1 MKTNDSLPDNL
12 EEYANNPFIAR
23 LPPLQGKRDLVDTL
37 AVKPLFHEKE
47 RLYPSHLRKHCLLRL
62 GSYFEPLERQ
72 ILLAERIGMLL
83 RQGYVGRNPLTH
95 NYIRN
100 LHNGVQRIQAKS
112 LKIENFYQVENTG
125 NSFALIGCSG
135 NGKSKATER
144 ILRLYPQC
152 IQHNDPFTL
161 VQIVWLK
168 LDCPSKGSPGQLC
181 INFFNAIDELLG
193 TNYLGKYARKG
204 TAVDEMMIHMA
215 HIANLHAIGVLVID
229 EIQHLNNS
237 KLGPESLLTFLVT
250 LVNTIGIPVLLIGTL
265 SAIPLLQQNFR
276 QARRANGLGSYIWD
290 AMECNRVWDYF
301 VDQLWQYQWTNE
313 FTPLTDEI
321 RKVLYYESQGI
332 IDIVVK
338 LFMLSQMRIISVH
351 ELKGG
356 REIITVNLIRKVA
369 KDEFRIV
376 QPMLNALRT
385 RDKLALRKYD
395 DLMPLHI
402 HVNNIMRDALTN
414 SPSDGLINPVNQA
427 IPTAVA
433 GTDTPL
439 ENPLQETV
447 LSVLKSL
454 GVADDIAMAVIQEAL
469 AQNPS
474 IDPLLMIATISEKLT
489 TSKKSIKPRPQQK
502 KSQNP
507 PDFLIGDLRYFVTKG
522 KEAGKSAHDA
532 LAEAGMIKSPLTDLA
547 A

>member
-1 MKTNDSLPDNL
+1 
-12 EEYANNPFIAR
+12 
-23 LPPLQGKRDLVDTL
+23 
-37 AVKPLFHEKE
+37 
-47 RLYPSHLRKHCLLRL
+47 
-62 GSYFEPLERQ
+62 
-72 ILLAERIGMLL
+72 
-83 RQGYVGRNPLTH
+83 
-95 NYIRN
+95 
-100 LHNGVQRIQAKS
+100 
-112 LKIENFYQVENTG
+112 
-125 NSFALIGCSG
+125 
-135 NGKSKATER
+135 
-144 ILRLYPQC
+144 
-152 IQHNDPFTL
+152 
-161 VQIVWLK
+161 
-168 LDCPSKGSPGQLC
+168 
-181 INFFNAIDELLG
+181 
-193 TNYLGKYARKG
+193 
-204 TAVDEMMIHMA
+204 MA
-215 HIANLHAIGVLVID
+215 HVANLHAIGVLVID

-376 QPMLNALRT
+376 QPMLNALRAG
-385 RDKLALRKYD
+385 DKLALRKYD
-395 DLMPLHI
+395 DLMPLHM
-402 HVNNIMRDALTN
+402 HVNNVMKDALTN
-414 SPSDGLINPVNQA
+414 GPTGGLMNPVNQV
-427 IPTAVA
+427 ISTPVAV
-433 GTDTPL
+433 TNSPR
-439 ENPLQETV
+439 ENPIQETV

-454 GVADDIAMAVIQEAL
+454 GVADDIAMAAIQEAL

-474 IDPLLMIATISEKLT
+474 VDPLLMIATISEKLT
-489 TSKKSIKPRPQQK
+489 ASKKSTQPNRQQK
-502 KSQNP
+502 KTHEIP
-507 PDFLIGDLRYFVTKG
+507 EILFGDLRYFVTKG
-522 KEAGKSAHDA
+522 REAGKSAHDA
-532 LAEAGMIKSPLTDLA
+532 LAEAGMIKSPLMDLA